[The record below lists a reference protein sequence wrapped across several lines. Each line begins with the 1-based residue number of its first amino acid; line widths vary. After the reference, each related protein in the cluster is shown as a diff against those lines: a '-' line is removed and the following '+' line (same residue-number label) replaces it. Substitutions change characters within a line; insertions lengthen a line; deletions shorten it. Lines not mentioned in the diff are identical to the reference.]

1 MIPDGPRLPMNG
13 GLRNAIAQ
21 EARNGASTRSYSRTG
36 RMVRLRYA
44 VAYDL
49 GADTISAVRLY
60 LPLDALVRQ
69 LRES

>member
-1 MIPDGPRLPMNG
+1 
-13 GLRNAIAQ
+13 
-21 EARNGASTRSYSRTG
+21 
-36 RMVRLRYA
+36 MVRLRYA

-49 GADTISAVRLY
+49 GADIISAVRLY